1 MAPTWFRLAARVRGV
16 AMPLGF
22 VLFFGGLVAG
32 FALPDDWVPGGI
44 VALVTLV
51 GFVTLGV
58 GAVLTYLPVTP
69 HIAPR
74 EVAAPVAGRWTAL
87 NSPWSKVPSHGL
99 HAYGQT
105 FAIDLVYEPAEGTR
119 PAFGEGPAFRP
130 PEDFPAFGE
139 PVLAPADGRVVAVRD
154 GARDHRSRSTWGAY
168 AYLILE
174 GFVRE
179 LTGPGRVIGNCVVID
194 LGDGA
199 YAAAAHLQQG
209 SARVRPGQP
218 VRRGE
223 PIGRCGNSGNST
235 EPHVHFQLM
244 DAPRPAFAAG
254 LPFVFADVRIGESPP
269 GSGVPA
275 NEQVMVAGRPAFTRS

>member
-1 MAPTWFRLAARVRGV
+1 MAPTWFRVAARVRGV

-22 VLFFGGLVAG
+22 ALFFGGLIAG
-32 FALPDDWVPGGI
+32 FALPDGWLPDGL
-44 VALVTLV
+44 VAVVTLV
-51 GFVTLGV
+51 GFVLLGV
-58 GAVLTYLPVTP
+58 GAALTYLPVSP
-69 HIAPR
+69 RIAPR
-74 EVAAPVAGRWTAL
+74 EIGAPVAGRWTAL
-87 NSPWSKVPSHGL
+87 NSPGSKVPSHGL

-105 FAIDLVYEPAEGTR
+105 FAIDLVYEPSEGAR
-119 PAFGEGPAFRP
+119 PAFGEGAAFRP

-139 PVLAPADGRVVAVRD
+139 PVLAPVDGRVVAVHD

-179 LTGPGRVIGNCVVID
+179 LTGPGRVIGNHVVID

-199 YAAAAHLQQG
+199 YAAAAHLEQG
-209 SARVRPGQP
+209 SARVQPGQL

-244 DAPRPAFAAG
+244 DAPRPALAAG

>member
-1 MAPTWFRLAARVRGV
+1 V

-22 VLFFGGLVAG
+22 LLFFGGLIAGLVLPEDWLPGELVA
-32 FALPDDWVPGGI
+32 A
-44 VALVTLV
+44 VTLA

-58 GAVLTYLPVTP
+58 GAILTYLPVTP
-69 HIAPR
+69 RIAPR
-74 EVAAPVAGRWTAL
+74 TIGAPVAGRWSAL
-87 NSPWSKVPSHGL
+87 NSPASKVPSHGL

-105 FAIDLVYEPAEGTR
+105 FAIDFVYEPAEGAR
-119 PAFGEGPAFRP
+119 PAFGEGTAFRP

-139 PVLAPADGRVVAVRD
+139 PVFAPADGRVVTVRD

-179 LTGPGRVIGNCVVID
+179 LTGPGRVIGNHVVID

-199 YAAAAHLQQG
+199 YAVVAHLQQG
-209 SARVRPGQP
+209 SARVRPDDL
-218 VRRGE
+218 VRRGD
-223 PIGRCGNSGNST
+223 PLGCCGNSGNST

-244 DAPRPAFAAG
+244 DAPRPALAAG

-269 GSGVPA
+269 GAGVPA